1 MRHST
6 VDLIASIHR
15 NGIVGDE
22 VIGQRLQ
29 SLLVV
34 IHVAQD
40 RHKNWD
46 WSVPTYSD
54 TPARCD
60 PTTKIVSLPW
70 MAAKRGLGINT
81 WQKEDTVVGV

>member
-1 MRHST
+1 M

-29 SLLVV
+29 SSLVV

-40 RHKNWD
+40 GHKNWD
-46 WSVPTYSD
+46 WSIPTYPD

-60 PTTKIVSLPW
+60 PTTKIVSL
-70 MAAKRGLGINT
+70 AAKRGLGINT
-81 WQKEDTVVGV
+81 RQKEDTVAGV